1 MELPRG
7 LPKETPGSSQQGET
21 TARQPQIAKPFRTFP
36 RCQSAP
42 SRGGG
47 ARKEPPGDAAWPGK
61 MLVPKQAKPAASSW
75 HRPRATTEPPA
86 RGQRDRG
93 QRGRQQRVKHE
104 VGMGELLLIMQ
115 QEGGHAGG
123 AAGPDSGRQ
132 TQPRCCGG
140 AGGSPGALSAGTTRL
155 PRDVLPAKLPSSC
168 TQHPPLLVLA
178 PSRSPPGD
186 LQPSQL
192 GTVTGAPSF
201 GSAAPW
207 GVPIATVPLP
217 RPSCHGQ
224 HPHLGRAKSSWGWK
238 EMQTHSDGISR
249 CWLRSMQLRLLLLL
263 VLPPPAKVWSC

>member
-7 LPKETPGSSQQGET
+7 LPKETPGRIRPAHSRE
-21 TARQPQIAKPFRTFP
+21 RQPQIAKPFRTFP

-47 ARKEPPGDAAWPGK
+47 ARKEPPWDAAWPGE

-86 RGQRDRG
+86 PGQRDRG

-178 PSRSPPGD
+178 PPRSP
-186 LQPSQL
+186 QVIPS
-192 GTVTGAPSF
+192 P
-201 GSAAPW
+201 P
-207 GVPIATVPLP
+207 
-217 RPSCHGQ
+217 
-224 HPHLGRAKSSWGWK
+224 SWGW
-238 EMQTHSDGISR
+238 SLG
-249 CWLRSMQLRLLLLL
+249 L
-263 VLPPPAKVWSC
+263 